1 MKICPVCGKE
11 LDDAVKFCM
20 KCGADLRVAP
30 AEETA
35 PVTEETAPAA
45 EAPVAEE
52 VASTQAVTPEA
63 EPQTPAEESA
73 PAEDAA
79 SKQTYED
86 ISSGK
91 ALSDEAPKKETS
103 KEKKAPAKG
112 KKKGKKGLFI
122 GLGVGLGAI
131 LLGAVAII
139 LAVAIA
145 VGAIFI
151 FAPKAPE
158 DYLLYYKDGELY
170 YSDFK
175 VDPVCITQRLV
186 DGGVEDV
193 DEFLYEESYSIDS
206 FIQITADRSKIFF
219 VDRFDPEEG
228 NAVTIYY
235 RDLKD
240 PESPAEK
247 LDSGINLFVISE
259 KGDRVVYCKD
269 GDLYLHDLTERIKLE
284 SDVKCFASDAKCEKL
299 VYVDDNGGLYAK
311 IGEEEAEKL
320 DSGVVSLY
328 GTEKLDVIYYT
339 KEDGFFKCNKLSEK
353 EKICSGKISVDYVYE
368 TGEVYYFETVE
379 EEIPLKNFVE
389 DDLAAA
395 DSAMKEPIRPDFDAF
410 YDNYYDF
417 WDAYDAYNEA
427 YDEYLADYEL
437 YEDKIYR
444 DSLRELIGEE
454 IFFNEEKTLYYYDG
468 KKTEK
473 LAENFDWSRANDTD
487 EAIIVYGT
495 NDMSK
500 VGKIKFSEID
510 DTYEIRSFIS
520 EERDKTLST
529 FIAFKNKATELSVD
543 GGIQFKISPDGKKL
557 WYISDLE
564 ENSEVGELYQMD
576 ISGGKVG
583 KASLYDSDVG
593 AYYGLVLY
601 EENCLYFKDCED
613 WVGTLCMNKQ
623 EIDYDVYAF
632 TLTYDKDYNTF
643 YYITDWDEEEQ
654 RGTLKSYDG
663 EKKKLADDVIDFTL
677 TPNGKLIYLSNYDID
692 YYSGELW
699 VYDGKEAEM
708 LDDVVTGF
716 ARIYENHPGRVYYVG
731 YDEYY

>member
-1 MKICPVCGKE
+1 
-11 LDDAVKFCM
+11 M

-30 AEETA
+30 VTEETA
-35 PVTEETAPAA
+35 PVEETAPAA

-52 VASTQAVTPEA
+52 VAFAEAVTPEA

-73 PAEDAA
+73 PAEEAA

-91 ALSDEAPKKETS
+91 ALSDEAPKKVAS

-122 GLGVGLGAI
+122 GLGVGVGAI
-131 LLGAVAII
+131 LLGVVAII

-151 FAPKAPE
+151 LAPKAPE
-158 DYLLYYKDGELY
+158 DYLLYFKDGELY
-170 YSDFK
+170 YSDLK
-175 VDPVCITQRLV
+175 TDPFVVTERLM
-186 DGGVEDV
+186 DGGVDDV
-193 DEFLYEESYSIDS
+193 DEFLAEESYAINN
-206 FIQITADRSKIFF
+206 FIQISADRSRLFF
-219 VDRFDPEEG
+219 VDRFDPDEG

-247 LDSGINLFVISE
+247 LDSGISSYVISE
-259 KGDRVVYCKD
+259 KGDRVLYVKD
-269 GDLYLHDLTERIKLE
+269 SDLYLHDLTDRTKLE
-284 SDVKCFASDAKCEKL
+284 SDITHFATDAKCEKV
-299 VYVDDNGGLYAK
+299 VYVDDNDGLYAK
-311 IGEEEAEKL
+311 VGDEEAEKL

-353 EKICSGKISVDYVYE
+353 EKICSGNIIVEQIYE
-368 TGEVYYFETVE
+368 TGEVYYYETVKE
-379 EEIPLKNFVE
+379 ELPLKNFVE
-389 DDLAAA
+389 DDLAASDA
-395 DSAMKEPIRPDFDAF
+395 AINKPVEPEWDDYSDR
-410 YDNYYDF
+410 YYDF
-417 WDAYDAYNEA
+417 WDAYDAYFEA
-427 YDEYLADYEL
+427 YDKYYEDYDI
-437 YEDKIYR
+437 YEDKLDR
-444 DSLRELIGEE
+444 DRFRELIGEE
-454 IFFNEEKTLYYYDG
+454 IFYNEEKTLYYYDG
-468 KKTEK
+468 KKSEK
-473 LAENFDWSRANDTD
+473 LAENYDWSRANHT
-487 EAIIVYGT
+487 EETIIVYGT
-495 NDMSK
+495 NDISK

-510 DTYEIRSFIS
+510 DTYEIRSFIT

-529 FIAFKNKATELSVD
+529 FIAFKNKATELSVE
-543 GGIQFKISPDGKKL
+543 GVLQFRLSPDGKKL
-557 WYISDLE
+557 WYISDVDE
-564 ENSEVGELYQMD
+564 KSEVGELYQMD

-613 WVGTLCMNKQ
+613 WIGTLCMNKQ
-623 EIDYDVYAF
+623 EIDYDVYAYS
-632 TLTYDKDYNTF
+632 LTYDKDYKTF

-692 YYSGELW
+692 YFSGELW

-708 LDDVVTGF
+708 FDDVVTGF